1 MNFIYMFGSAYF
13 IVLSGLKISNSENSV
28 WLGLYA
34 ICAVLGFL
42 GQMNRKN
49 IFLPLIGL
57 LVAAILFAQGEV
69 EVSVQSELAMYVS
82 AIVWCIFLFIYWIK
96 SNKRNSLEISD

>member
-1 MNFIYMFGSAYF
+1 MNYIYMLGSAYF

-34 ICAVLGFL
+34 VCAVLGFL
-42 GQMNRKN
+42 GQMKRKN

-69 EVSVQSELAMYVS
+69 FIGMQPEFAMYVS
-82 AIVWCIFLFIYWIK
+82 AIVWCIILFIDWIK
-96 SNKRNSLEISD
+96 SKNKNSLEISD